1 MRLLKH
7 YGKGW
12 LAMGEHWPVLT
23 IRQPW
28 CWSIEH
34 GGKPV
39 ENRGRYMKYR
49 GPLWLHSGARSRW
62 DPAGADS
69 YLVQQAWLRYLT
81 SISSAAIELAQRNY
95 GLTRGSVVMR
105 FGAVTSLAQVTGCHH
120 AEECRRPIPRD
131 AAGRTS
137 GLCVP
142 WAAWGQYHIELAD
155 VRPLPEPVPCRGM
168 LGLWRLP
175 DDVDAAVRAQLGEDG
190 EHG

>member
-1 MRLLKH
+1 MVST
-7 YGKGW
+7 
-12 LAMGEHWPVLT
+12 EHWPVLT
-23 IRQPW
+23 VRQPW

-120 AEECRRPIPRD
+120 AEECRRPVPRD

>member
-1 MRLLKH
+1 
-7 YGKGW
+7 
-12 LAMGEHWPVLT
+12 MGEHWPVLT
-23 IRQPW
+23 VRQPW

-81 SISSAAIELAQRNY
+81 GISSAAIELAQRDY
-95 GLTRGSVVMR
+95 GARARERRDEIGAARVARPGDGLPSRENASGDPQRCGAHERAMR
-105 FGAVTSLAQVTGCHH
+105 AVGRVGR
-120 AEECRRPIPRD
+120 CRI
-131 AAGRTS
+131 
-137 GLCVP
+137 
-142 WAAWGQYHIELAD
+142 QLAD

-168 LGLWRLP
+168 LGLGGSLMTWTRPFELNW
-175 DDVDAAVRAQLGEDG
+175 VRMGSMADRSGKQICPSA
-190 EHG
+190 